1 MTLLTCLTSF
11 SSTISEL
18 KTQILHK
25 NIMILHTLFLLFSV
39 LLPLGVFTLDQEDE
53 NYEGGFIGSSS
64 AKSSSTNSPSLPS
77 SLLESMDPLANE
89 IDNGP
94 FVTRTIAREPPM
106 PKDALIRQHYK
117 CSDYNSA
124 YKPSTNAQRMCL
136 PGRPDW
142 ELCGRIVSDDLIA
155 TKKEAAEL
163 LKMMKKVFIRS
174 TVTVG
179 PTIADINSGL
189 LRDSSGVQRLYVGED
204 RVYFTLKE
212 YKLYGDIFM
221 RAKAAIAAQ
230 WGLNNDYLFF
240 SAPTFVT
247 RILGNATFSP
257 REIHDQYWWPHS
269 DKENTPHYD
278 YSGLLY
284 LSDYGIDFTG
294 GLFSFLSP
302 KNETTDVNE
311 IRSMLENGPT
321 SGKGVKDLWRED
333 LIVEPSAGR
342 FVAFTAGT
350 DSIHRVGKV
359 KSGERYVMSMWFT
372 CNEKKHF
379 KKFLD
384 GKEHR
389 EFEEFNPQ
397 PMVEI
402 EYVDQCEEGDT
413 NCVEEEDEEVSV
425 GVSGETSA

>member
-1 MTLLTCLTSF
+1 MLLKSL
-11 SSTISEL
+11 
-18 KTQILHK
+18 
-25 NIMILHTLFLLFSV
+25 LLFSV
-39 LLPLGVFTLDQEDE
+39 LPLGVLHAQEDDDSE
-53 NYEGGFIGSSS
+53 GEGGSFIGS
-64 AKSSSTNSPSLPS
+64 KKNSPSSS
-77 SLLESMDPLANE
+77 SLLDSLDPLSNHLHDA
-89 IDNGP
+89 P
-94 FVTRTIAREPPM
+94 FVTRTIARDPPM
-106 PKDALIRQHYK
+106 PKDALVRQHYK

-124 YKPSTNAQRMCL
+124 YKASTNAQRTCL

-155 TKKEAAEL
+155 TKKEASEL
-163 LKMMKKVFIRS
+163 LKMMKKVFVRS
-174 TVTVG
+174 KVTVG

-189 LRDSSGVQRLYVGED
+189 LRDSNGVQRLYVGDD
-204 RVYFTLKE
+204 RIYFTLKE

-230 WGLNNDYLFF
+230 WGLNNDFLFF

-247 RILGNATFSP
+247 RILGNSTFSP
-257 REIHDQYWWPHS
+257 REVHDQYWWPHS

-302 KNETTDVNE
+302 KNETTDISE

-397 PMVEI
+397 PAVEI
-402 EYVDQCEEGDT
+402 EYVDHCEEGDA
-413 NCVEEEDEEVSV
+413 NCVEEEGEEEVDGEV
-425 GVSGETSA
+425 DVKASGEMSA